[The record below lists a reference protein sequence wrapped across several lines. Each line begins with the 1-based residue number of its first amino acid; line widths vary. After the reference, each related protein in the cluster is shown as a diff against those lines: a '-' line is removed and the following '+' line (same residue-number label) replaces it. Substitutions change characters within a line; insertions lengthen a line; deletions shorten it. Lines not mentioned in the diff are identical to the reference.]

1 MGRDAV
7 WLGDIPV
14 LILFCLI
21 GCLSCEE
28 GDEGTRVKLVKCA
41 VSNCKCI

>member
-28 GDEGTRVKLVKCA
+28 GDEGTQVKLVKCA
-41 VSNCKCI
+41 VSNCK